1 MEGTVMQRTMLKSK
15 IHRATVT
22 HSELHYEGSCAID
35 ESLMDA
41 ANIHEYEQIQI
52 YNITRGD
59 RFTTYAIRAQR
70 DSGVISVNG
79 AAAHKASPGDLVI
92 IASYAAYAELE
103 LARYAPELVYV
114 DAANRIQATR
124 QAIPVQAA

>member
-1 MEGTVMQRTMLKSK
+1 MQRTMLKSK
-15 IHRATVT
+15 LHRATVT

-35 ESLMDA
+35 ETLLDA

-52 YNITRGD
+52 YNVTNGE
-59 RFTTYAIRAQR
+59 RFTTYAIRAAR
-70 DSGVISVNG
+70 DSGIISVNG
-79 AAAHKASPGDLVI
+79 AAAHKANPGDLVI
-92 IASYAAYAELE
+92 VATFAVYNELE

-114 DAANRIQATR
+114 DADNRIMDTR

>member
-1 MEGTVMQRTMLKSK
+1 MQRTMLKSK

-35 ESLMDA
+35 EALLDA
-41 ANIHEYEQIQI
+41 AQIHEYEQIQI
-52 YNITRGD
+52 YNVNNGA

-70 DSGVISVNG
+70 GSGVISVNG
-79 AAAHKASPGDLVI
+79 AAAHQATPGDLVI
-92 IASYAAYAELE
+92 IASYAVYNEIE

-114 DAANRIQATR
+114 DAHNQPVATR
-124 QAIPVQAA
+124 QSIPVQAA